1 MKTNFK
7 TLDRGYI
14 DNGRYAR
21 LVSVAQGTEHEYVVI
36 VYTES
41 GDLNKD
47 PMGYGSQMRRVE
59 HFTDE
64 QEATMYFLALM
75 DPEEFGNPEKLLK
88 ELGSRIPQKSYK
100 WTPDVAAA
108 VAIAREAFK
117 REVKW

>member
-14 DNGRYAR
+14 DNGRFAR

-36 VYTES
+36 VYTEN
-41 GDLNKD
+41 GD

-75 DPEEFGNPEKLLK
+75 DPEEFGNPKKLLK

-108 VAIAREAFK
+108 AAIAREAFK
-117 REVKW
+117 REVKR

>member
-7 TLDRGYI
+7 TLDRGYT

-21 LVSVAQGTEHEYVVI
+21 LISVAQRTEYEYVVI
-36 VYTES
+36 VYSES

-47 PMGYGSQMRRVE
+47 PMGYRSQMHRVE
-59 HFTDE
+59 HFTND

-88 ELGSRIPQKSYK
+88 ELESHIPQKSYK
-100 WTPDVAAA
+100 WTPDAAA
-108 VAIAREAFK
+108 AEAIAREAFK
-117 REVKW
+117 REVKR